1 MSSGYL
7 RKSDGDRCDE
17 MNDNASYFSDTS
29 SITNPTEFDS
39 RLGFSHDQEDDLPP
53 QGRMAGIA
61 EREKVKLNGF
71 PGANQQPR
79 ASYGATT
86 PAQPQ
91 QKEDEFSIYDS
102 ATSALTGLTGWTSM
116 QNNYKNKN
124 GVISRQVTRKSDIS
138 ELGES
143 ATFPLAKSFFTEP
156 SVVSSKVSTISFD
169 VNGSIEASM
178 DDFSQYDDL
187 GNKIT
192 DGASDTRIHSKKSSP
207 THSMF
212 SQSSNNSGNNR
223 APVPPLRD
231 PALDDSEQDQMW
243 EEDCNYDINPTLMFL
258 VLESQNWEETVKLLD
273 GKGLE
278 NKDNTWNLGS
288 LFGGKKQD
296 EERKALLEKRQA
308 ELRVQARTWIVRRE
322 RSGVLKWRMLPL
334 HAALAFNAPFE
345 VFLRLYHLYPGAVRC
360 RNYAGMLPL
369 HHTFKYGNEDK
380 VLELLL
386 DVFPEALTVRDD
398 KGRLPV
404 ECTPQDGSDNERRS
418 RILELFAN
426 FQVKVAMNSG
436 KCPPPSYAASEK
448 RDKQEEQGTLGAE
461 PRYGSGENFLE
472 SIAANQPAEKAKDPT
487 DDDEDSTDRYS
498 LPDGDDESENN
509 PRASNT
515 PQKPVPSSKLL
526 KKGLSPIPE
535 DCSVSSPSNAA
546 AQKIDEYLALSEK
559 KRNRGIRKLLR
570 RKKKV

>member
-1 MSSGYL
+1 
-7 RKSDGDRCDE
+7 
-17 MNDNASYFSDTS
+17 MNDNESYISDTS
-29 SITNPTEFDS
+29 SITNPTELDS
-39 RLGFSHDQEDDLPP
+39 RLGFSHDQDDALPP
-53 QGRMAGIA
+53 QGRMAGS
-61 EREKVKLNGF
+61 F
-71 PGANQQPR
+71 PGASQPPR
-79 ASYGATT
+79 ASYGAPT

-91 QKEDEFSIYDS
+91 QKDDEYSIYDS

-116 QNNYKNKN
+116 QNNYTNKN
-124 GVISRQVTRKSDIS
+124 GVITRQATRKSDIS

-143 ATFPLAKSFFTEP
+143 ATFPLAKNFFTEP
-156 SVVSSKVSTISFD
+156 STVVSSKMSTISFD
-169 VNGSIEASM
+169 VNGSVDTSM

-192 DGASDTRIHSKKSSP
+192 DGAGEKNVHFKTSSP

-212 SQSSNNSGNNR
+212 SQSSHNSGNNR

-231 PALDDSEQDQMW
+231 PTMEDSEQEHMW

-258 VLESQNWEETVKLLD
+258 VLESSNWEETVKLLD

-288 LFGGKKQD
+288 LFGGKKQE

-308 ELRVQARTWIVRRE
+308 ELKVQARTWIVRRE
-322 RSGVLKWRMLPL
+322 KNGVLKWRMLPL

-345 VFLRLYHLYPGAVRC
+345 VVLRLYHLYPGAVRC

-398 KGRLPV
+398 KGRLPL

-418 RILELFAN
+418 RILQLFAN
-426 FQVKVAMNSG
+426 FQVEVAKNSG
-436 KCPPPSYAASEK
+436 ECPPPPKPESEK
-448 RDKQEEQGTLGAE
+448 EGKQEKQGTLGAE
-461 PRYGSGENFLE
+461 PRYGSGENFFE
-472 SIAANQPAEKAKDPT
+472 SIANKPDKKAKDPT
-487 DDDEDSTDRYS
+487 DDDDDSTDKYS
-498 LPDGDDESENN
+498 LLEGDDDSENN
-509 PRASNT
+509 PRACNT
-515 PQKPVPSSKLL
+515 PPKVSVPSSTLL

-535 DCSVSSPSNAA
+535 DCSISSPSNGA
-546 AQKIDEYLALSEK
+546 AQKIEEYLALSEK
-559 KRNRGIRKLLR
+559 KKNRGIRKLLR
-570 RKKKV
+570 RKKRMSQ

>member
-1 MSSGYL
+1 
-7 RKSDGDRCDE
+7 
-17 MNDNASYFSDTS
+17 MNDNASYISDTS

-39 RLGFSHDQEDDLPP
+39 RLGFSHDQDDALPPAP
-53 QGRMAGIA
+53 QGRMGGNGN
-61 EREKVKLNGF
+61 LNGF

-79 ASYGATT
+79 ASYGAPT

-91 QKEDEFSIYDS
+91 QKDDEYSFYDS

-116 QNNYKNKN
+116 QNNYKTKN
-124 GVISRQVTRKSDIS
+124 GAISGQATRKSEIS

-143 ATFPLAKSFFTEP
+143 KAKSFFTEP
-156 SVVSSKVSTISFD
+156 STMVSSKISTISFD
-169 VNGSIEASM
+169 PNGTSIEASM
-178 DDFSQYDDL
+178 DNFSQYDDL

-192 DGASDTRIHSKKSSP
+192 DGMSNTRMSSKKSSP

-212 SQSSNNSGNNR
+212 SLSSNHSGNR

-231 PALDDSEQDQMW
+231 PALEDSEQDQMW

-258 VLESQNWEETVKLLD
+258 VIESLNWEEAAKLLD

-288 LFGGKKQD
+288 LFGGKKYE

-322 RSGVLKWRMLPL
+322 RNGVLKWRMLPL

-345 VFLRLYHLYPGAVRC
+345 VVLRLYQLYPGAVRC

-398 KGRLPV
+398 KGRLPL
-404 ECTPQDGSDNERRS
+404 ECTPQDDSDNQRRS

-426 FQVKVAMNSG
+426 FQVEVAMNSG
-436 KCPPPSYAASEK
+436 KCPPPPNAVS
-448 RDKQEEQGTLGAE
+448 DKQDEQGTLGAA
-461 PRYGSGENFLE
+461 PCYGSGENFLA
-472 SIAANQPAEKAKDPT
+472 SIANQPVKKARNPAE
-487 DDDEDSTDRYS
+487 DDDDSVDRYS
-498 LPDGDDESENN
+498 LPDVEEDSENN
-509 PRASNT
+509 PGACNT
-515 PQKPVPSSKLL
+515 PKKVSAQSSKLL

-546 AQKIDEYLALSEK
+546 AQKIDEYLALSER
-559 KRNRGIRKLLR
+559 KRNKGIRKLLR
-570 RKKKV
+570 RKKKM